1 MTPKEYA
8 DLWRNEIGVNVIPAI
23 SKTKKPI
30 VTWAEWQD
38 KPIPQEIH
46 DEWKTLGKF
55 DQGMAVICGKVFH
68 NKEHENKW
76 LNGIDC
82 DNKKGI
88 EVMCPSGLEKIA
100 GITIVEQHA
109 NKDKCHI
116 YFYTKDPIKSKVAN
130 DGKNGTVPQIEIKSG
145 GKFLLYCSGSTH
157 KDNSPIEILGIN
169 KVKTVDKE
177 PLESRINSIC
187 KEYNL
192 PYLEGLAENLKP
204 VKDIIKEGIIIHEGE
219 NRSLAIL
226 RYLDSKKITSPEF
239 DEDILFNLG
248 MKFNLTQCNPPYD
261 ESLVRGIAKQALGY
275 GEKIVAENQQEES
288 KLSKSADLIDK
299 VSEKIKSEFDLITN
313 RQNKE
318 ILMFN
323 GKIYRQDSSTKAI
336 IEERTEKIIANCS
349 THESIEVVNKLKRLT
364 GADLDVF
371 DSEANILCLN
381 NGLLD
386 IENIELSPHTP
397 KHLSTVLIPV
407 DYQKPRFEIHDETI
421 FDDVEKNLKDTLF
434 WKFLKS
440 SFTIND
446 DFKKQD
452 FESVLEIIASF
463 FIKKIIDEKAFMFL
477 GRGEN
482 GKSVL
487 TEYIIN
493 MLGLDNVEKISL
505 QALSDDK
512 YMGAKLVGKMA
523 NIYSDLNDNSFNDTS
538 FVKNATSGEGIEVQH
553 KYGNPFVLVPFCNL
567 LFSANRFP
575 KVNDQ
580 THGFFRRWMIVKWRV
595 NFENHPDR
603 DEHLKDKLRDN
614 QEEKSLVFSTLIH
627 LSRLLLKNGKFSH
640 SKDAKETQKEWNT
653 NSDPLNDFVETCII
667 DSDGNKNVRKTYSF
681 YRQIMESRQET
692 PLSIVQFGRSFKE
705 YFDQQV
711 TKDKDGK
718 SERVWINIDFIIPTV
733 NDYTD

>member
-1 MTPKEYA
+1 MMSLDFISKYRDVMTLNISELIPNTKQPKTVNGKIPYH
-8 DLWRNEIGVNVIPAI
+8 NEINEADVDSKDGLCVFCGKTSLNLLVLDLDDESLFEYFKDYLDRTFIVKSGKKGHHIYFRTFENPKSRSLTNDKGQHIDILGQGKIAVLPPSIHIDTKKHYEII
-23 SKTKKPI
+23 SDKSIKQLTRIEEQGLYQKLKDLGFGIVDEKKPI
-30 VTWAEWQD
+30 KELHD
-38 KPIPQEIH
+38 KDFVKSEGQNRGEDLLRVI
-46 DEWKTLGKF
+46 DSWKIKNPELTESMLF
-55 DQGMAVICGKVFH
+55 SMA
-68 NKEHENKW
+68 N
-76 LNGIDC
+76 
-82 DNKKGI
+82 
-88 EVMCPSGLEKIA
+88 
-100 GITIVEQHA
+100 
-109 NKDKCHI
+109 
-116 YFYTKDPIKSKVAN
+116 
-130 DGKNGTVPQIEIKSG
+130 
-145 GKFLLYCSGSTH
+145 
-157 KDNSPIEILGIN
+157 
-169 KVKTVDKE
+169 
-177 PLESRINSIC
+177 
-187 KEYNL
+187 EYNN
-192 PYLEGLAENLKP
+192 E
-204 VKDIIKEGIIIHEGE
+204 H
-219 NRSLAIL
+219 
-226 RYLDSKKITSPEF
+226 F
-239 DEDILFNLG
+239 D
-248 MKFNLTQCNPPYD
+248 PPYS
-261 ESLVRGIAKQALGY
+261 EAKVRGLVSQGFEF
-275 GEKIVAENQQEES
+275 GEKIIIENQQEES
-288 KLSKSADLIDK
+288 QLSKSVDLIDK

-318 ILMFN
+318 ILMFT

-336 IEERTEKIIANCS
+336 IEERTEKIIKYCS
-349 THESIEVVNKLKRLT
+349 THERNEVINKLKALT
-364 GADLDVF
+364 GADLDMF
-371 DSEANILCLN
+371 DSEANILCVD

-386 IENIELSPHTP
+386 IEIIELRPHTP

-407 DYQKPRFEIHDETI
+407 EYHKPEFEINDETI
-421 FDDVEKNLKDTLF
+421 FDDIEKNLEDTLF

-446 DFKKQD
+446 DFKKED

-538 FVKNATSGEGIEVQH
+538 FVKNSTSGEGIEVQH

-567 LFSANRFP
+567 LFSCNRFP

-580 THGFFRRWMIVKWRV
+580 SHGFFRRWMIVKWRR
-595 NFENHPDR
+595 NFEKDPER

-627 LSRLLLKNGKFSH
+627 LSRLLLRNGKFSH